1 MPLFYEDQD
10 IRVFKTPCGPFD
22 NNAYLIVCPHTN
34 ESIIIDAPV
43 GPGDLLKEAEGTRVK
58 AILITHNH
66 QDHLASLN
74 EIKEATGAPVGIH
87 SEDAGALEETPG
99 FLVKDGDT
107 IRAGMVELRAI
118 HTPGHTPGSVCYIT
132 GRHLFSGDTLF
143 PGGPGRSSSPHT
155 LQQTIKS
162 ITENLFS
169 HSDDTYVLPGH
180 GPDTTLGVSKQE
192 YHTFALKSHPPD
204 LHGDVLWLES

>member
-10 IRVFKTPCGPFD
+10 IRVFKAPCGPFD
-22 NNAYLIVCPHTN
+22 NNAYLIVCPKTS
-34 ESIIIDAPV
+34 ESIIIDAPM
-43 GPGDLLKEAEGTRVK
+43 GPGELLQDAKNTQVN

-66 QDHLASLN
+66 QDHLAGLK

-87 SEDAGALEETPG
+87 GEDAGALQERPG

-107 IRAGMVELRAI
+107 IRAGSVELRAI

-132 GRHLFSGDTLF
+132 GKHLFSGDTLF
-143 PGGPGRSSSPHT
+143 PGGPGRSNSPQT
-155 LQQTIKS
+155 LQQTIES
-162 ITENLFS
+162 ITGKLYP
-169 HSDDTYVLPGH
+169 HPDDTHVLPGH
-180 GPDTTLGVSKQE
+180 GADTTLGVSKEE
-192 YHTFALKSHPPD
+192 YSVFAQKSHPPD